1 MVLNRYESVEHGKYL
16 KTYKERVSFDTFEL
30 LLVQREAWKW
40 SVFASFMDKVLANF
54 VKLKSSINYVD
65 NETT

>member
-30 LLVQREAWKW
+30 LLVQREA
-40 SVFASFMDKVLANF
+40 
-54 VKLKSSINYVD
+54 
-65 NETT
+65 